1 MIELESLPT
10 GECYR
15 MYGMSATYNTK
26 EKVIAEAEKH
36 GEAIWIETMS
46 TAFVK
51 YRNDKGECAECGQLI
66 CDCVIDAEKFVFVKV
81 EEK

>member
-10 GECYR
+10 GERYR

-36 GEAIWIETMS
+36 GEVIWIETMG
-46 TAFVK
+46 A
-51 YRNDKGECAECGQLI
+51 A
-66 CDCVIDAEKFVFVKV
+66 FVKV